1 VSYQARSP
9 RGRVLNIRTPAIA
22 AFFEFVFKIE
32 RSLLSPDPNG
42 LSAGVLKQQRQRGSI
57 DPSNGVRQNLQQS
70 MAIVDGRPVMQKL
83 IRLGYVDRTAT
94 LT

>member
-1 VSYQARSP
+1 
-9 RGRVLNIRTPAIA
+9 
-22 AFFEFVFKIE
+22 
-32 RSLLSPDPNG
+32 
-42 LSAGVLKQQRQRGSI
+42 
-57 DPSNGVRQNLQQS
+57 VRQNLQQS